1 MFLGR
6 ELLLVLQGLPLD
18 VGVVDVR
25 GRDRRGF
32 LRGWHCIV
40 EQMGDLRLRRRFE
53 ATASEETRFHVL

>member
-18 VGVVDVR
+18 IGVVDVR

-32 LRGWHCIV
+32 QRGRHCIV
-40 EQMGDLRLRRRFE
+40 EQIRDLRLRRRFE
-53 ATASEETRFHVL
+53 TTVC